1 MRTPPYRLRF
11 APGTRQ
17 VLFLFAFR
25 EYSVIM
31 NEEHFFSKHDRR
43 TSSTFDTGICR
54 KQTAGGNG
62 RWAGGAIVKNIPNN
76 ALAYTFGNATLLLL
90 FVLSRSMS

>member
-1 MRTPPYRLRF
+1 MRTLPYLLRL

-17 VLFLFAFR
+17 VLFLFAFAL
-25 EYSVIM
+25 YYAIM
-31 NEEHFFSKHDRR
+31 ITELFFSKHDRR

-76 ALAYTFGNATLLLL
+76 ALAYTFGDATLLL
-90 FVLSRSMS
+90 